1 MFFRKKSEIIGLDIG
16 SSSIKVIQLEDEDGQ
31 FSLTKF
37 GMRTL
42 EPEMIVDGTIMD
54 SVRCVEALQGLLKD
68 QAITAK
74 DAVIS
79 LSGHSVIVKRVSL
92 PQMTEDELAE
102 SIKWEAEQ
110 YIPFDINDVDIDF
123 QILNSFVDP
132 DGKPQIDVLLAAV
145 KKDKLTEYTS
155 LVIEAGLKP
164 VIVDIDSFALEN
176 MYELNYLN
184 NGGNKGEKQDTE
196 TVALINIGASI
207 TNINILQK
215 GMFAFMRD
223 VSIGGN
229 RYTEAIQKEL
239 GLSYADAEKAKRG
252 ENVEGADSFTI
263 DTIIENVTTEIVS
276 EITRSFG
283 YFKTSSGSENI
294 DKLMLSGGSSRM
306 KNLNTFLQEHLG
318 IPIEMVN
325 PFKHI
330 NIPPEM
336 DSNFIAEAASLAAVA
351 VGLGIRRLNDR

>member
-1 MFFRKKSEIIGLDIG
+1 MFFRKKSEIIGIDIG

-31 FSLTKF
+31 FRLTKF

-176 MYELNYLN
+176 MYELNYA
-184 NGGNKGEKQDTE
+184 GKGESKEPE

-239 GLSYADAEKAKRG
+239 GLSYDDAEKAKRG
-252 ENVEGADSFTI
+252 ENVEGADTFAI
-263 DTIIENVTTEIVS
+263 DTIIENVSTEIVS

-283 YFKTSSGSENI
+283 YFKTSSGSDNI
-294 DKLMLSGGSSRM
+294 DKLILSGGASRM
-306 KNLNTFLQEHLG
+306 KNLSTFLQEHLG

-336 DSNFIAEAASLAAVA
+336 DSNIIAEAAPLAAVA

>member
-31 FSLTKF
+31 FRLTKF

-145 KKDKLTEYTS
+145 KKDKLSEYTS

-176 MYELNYLN
+176 MYELNYA
-184 NGGNKGEKQDTE
+184 GKGESKEPE

-239 GLSYADAEKAKRG
+239 GLSYDNAEKAKRG
-252 ENVEGADSFTI
+252 ENVEGADTFAI
-263 DTIIENVTTEIVS
+263 DTIIENVSTEIVS

-283 YFKTSSGSENI
+283 YFKTSSGSDNI
-294 DKLMLSGGSSRM
+294 DKLILSGGASRM
-306 KNLNTFLQEHLG
+306 KNLSTFLQEHLG

-336 DSNFIAEAASLAAVA
+336 DSNIIAEAAPLAAVA

>member
-16 SSSIKVIQLEDEDGQ
+16 SSSIKVIQIEDEDGQ
-31 FSLTKF
+31 FRLSKF
-37 GMRTL
+37 GMCSL

-54 SVRCVEALQGLLKD
+54 SVRCVEALQGLLKE

-79 LSGHSVIVKRVSL
+79 LSGHAVIVKRVSL

-176 MYELNYLN
+176 MYEINYA
-184 NGGNKGEKQDTE
+184 GKGERKEAE

-229 RYTEAIQKEL
+229 RYTESIQKEL
-239 GLSYADAEKAKRG
+239 GLSYEDAEKAKRG
-252 ENVEGADSFTI
+252 ENVEGADSFAV
-263 DTIIENVTTEIVS
+263 DTIIENVSTEIVS

-318 IPIEMVN
+318 IPIEQVN

-330 NIPPEM
+330 NIPAEM
-336 DSNFIAEAASLAAVA
+336 DSNFIAEAAPLAAVA